1 MFNRMNLPTRLTG
14 FTALVIV
21 SAAALSITASAA
33 KWSQATSVEA
43 VCKRTNCWSDTA
55 TNGSSTVGCGVSD
68 GKGHT
73 CFICDN
79 KKGKRYFFKKS
90 VVEGNAA
97 DLDPGP
103 ALGMLHPRTNM
114 EQGDNQSRRNG
125 DRYIRSDHQ
134 QSRHHQYEDGRQALG
149 AVGWSYLR
157 RQHAPRSFDALSDQR

>member
-21 SAAALSITASAA
+21 SAAALSIPASAA

-79 KKGKRYFFKKS
+79 KKGKCYFFKKS
-90 VVEGNAA
+90 VVEGKR
-97 DLDPGP
+97 G
-103 ALGMLHPRTNM
+103 RT
-114 EQGDNQSRRNG
+114 G
-125 DRYIRSDHQ
+125 
-134 QSRHHQYEDGRQALG
+134 LG
-149 AVGWSYLR
+149 ASVGNTSSTSHTWSKATIN
-157 RQHAPRSFDALSDQR
+157 HGETAPVKFGATINNRGIINTRMGGKH